1 MAMTNQFKNK
11 SNPFFFLFSGLIVT
25 AFAFLVYLL
34 ILKSVYGRYTTA
46 DLAPSIDGIKSL
58 VFGTSP
64 EIAILNSEYTR
75 NMLPA
80 KSNFLNENINIWKKS
95 LDNLDQRYEI
105 LSDLDIERGDHFR
118 YKLLVLPGS
127 LSLSDGEIIQLKKY
141 LTNGGS
147 IFATSGTASYSNN
160 GKWRGWDFFSE
171 VFGIRYAREI
181 GSEEKTKIHTLR
193 GGLPLTSN
201 IPAGFPLRIAT
212 WDRPIAVEVLDP
224 RTTQLS
230 FWYNYRLE
238 EGLVREG
245 IKQSAGI
252 VYGNYGNGRF
262 VWMGFEINSILG
274 NKDDYIFFERL
285 FNNSINWLTHGPI
298 AYIRDWPRGF
308 EAAAVI
314 SATLATNP
322 SNIENFLRVL
332 ESESILGT
340 FFIESFLAR
349 QNKLLLKNISGYG
362 EVAALVDVGYVDAIN
377 GRANFLYDYQTQLAN
392 LNNSLQELEKLT
404 GKKING
410 ILPYFG
416 LYDDNTI
423 KSVIASGFQ
432 YMITDSLTNRS
443 VPKTLIRGQDRLMIL
458 TKTARDDYEIIRDN
472 NLTLPEFQFFSYQ
485 EDIDR
490 VLFER
495 GLYMLKIHTEFQC
508 RPENINVVR
517 AVIRD
522 LKRKKFWI
530 TTANEIQEWYKNK
543 EYIEIRTQRRGN
555 RRVAVTVTN
564 PGVKIINNLV
574 VDIDLNDKAKRITID
589 TEIIGTKTAGFEHL
603 DGSQFLFLQIDDL
616 RPGESRTYYIDY
628 DRVNDK
634 PLG

>member
-1 MAMTNQFKNK
+1 MTNQYKNK

-25 AFAFLVYLL
+25 SFAFLVYLL

-46 DLAPSIDGIKSL
+46 DLTPSIDGFKSL
-58 VFGTSP
+58 IFGTSP
-64 EIAILNSEYTR
+64 EIAILNSEYTH
-75 NMLPA
+75 NMLPV
-80 KSNFLNENINIWKKS
+80 KNNSLKENINTWKKF

-105 LSDLDIERGDHFR
+105 LTDLDIERGDHFR
-118 YKLLVLPGS
+118 YKLVVLPGS
-127 LSLSDGEIIQLKKY
+127 LSLSDREIIQLKKY

-171 VFGIRYAREI
+171 VFGVRFAREI
-181 GSEEKTKIHTLR
+181 SSEEKTKIHTLR

-201 IPAGFPLRIAT
+201 IPTGFPLRVAT
-212 WDRPIAVEVLDP
+212 WDKPIAVEVLDP

-230 FWYNYRLE
+230 FWYNYLLE

-252 VYGNYGNGRF
+252 VYGNYGIGRF

-274 NKDDYIFFERL
+274 IEDDYIFFERL

-298 AYIRDWPRGF
+298 AYIRDWPQGF

-314 SATLATNP
+314 SASITSNP
-322 SNIENFLRVL
+322 SNIENLLTVL
-332 ESESILGT
+332 QNESIAGT
-340 FFIESFLAR
+340 FFIESFFAR
-349 QNKLLLKNISGYG
+349 QNRILVKNISGFG
-362 EVAALVDVGYVDAIN
+362 EIAALVDVGYVDAVN

-392 LNNSLQELEKLT
+392 LNNSMQELEKIT

-410 ILPYFG
+410 VLPYFG

-423 KSVIASGFQ
+423 KSVIVSGFK
-432 YMITDSLTNRS
+432 YIITDSLTDRS
-443 VPKTLIRGQDRLMIL
+443 VPKTIIRGEDRLMLI

-495 GLYMLKIHTEFQC
+495 GLYMMKIHTDFQC

-530 TTANEIQEWYKNK
+530 TTANEIQEWYKDK
-543 EYIEIRTQRRGN
+543 EYIEIRIQKRGN
-555 RRVAVTVTN
+555 RRVEITVTN
-564 PGVKIINNLV
+564 PGVNIINDLV
-574 VDIDLNDKAKRITID
+574 VDIDLNEKAKRITID
-589 TEIIGTKTAGFEHL
+589 TEIIGTKSAGFKHL

>member
-1 MAMTNQFKNK
+1 MTNQYKNK

-25 AFAFLVYLL
+25 SFAFLVYLL

-46 DLAPSIDGIKSL
+46 DLAPSIDGFKSL

-75 NMLPA
+75 NMLPV
-80 KSNFLNENINIWKKS
+80 KSNSLNENINTWKKF

-105 LSDLDIERGDHFR
+105 LTDLDIERGDHFR

-127 LSLSDGEIIQLKKY
+127 LSLSDREIIQLKKY

-171 VFGIRYAREI
+171 VFGVRFAREI
-181 GSEEKTKIHTLR
+181 SSEEKTKIHTLR

-201 IPAGFPLRIAT
+201 IPTGFPLRIAT
-212 WDRPIAVEVLDP
+212 WDKPIAVEVLDP

-230 FWYNYRLE
+230 FWYNYLLE

-274 NKDDYIFFERL
+274 IEDDYIFFERL

-298 AYIRDWPRGF
+298 AYIRDWPQGF

-314 SATLATNP
+314 SASITSNP
-322 SNIENFLRVL
+322 SNIENLLNVL
-332 ESESILGT
+332 QNESIAGT
-340 FFIESFLAR
+340 FFIESFFAR
-349 QNKLLLKNISGYG
+349 QNRILLKNISNYG
-362 EVAALVDVGYVDAIN
+362 EIAALVDVGYVDAVN

-392 LNNSLQELEKLT
+392 LNNSLQELEKIT

-410 ILPYFG
+410 VLPYFG

-423 KSVIASGFQ
+423 KSVIASGFK
-432 YMITDSLTNRS
+432 YIITDSLTDRS
-443 VPKTLIRGQDRLMIL
+443 VPKTIIRGEDRLMLI

-495 GLYMLKIHTEFQC
+495 GLFMMKIHTEFQC

-530 TTANEIQEWYKNK
+530 TTANEIQEWYKDK
-543 EYIEIRTQRRGN
+543 EYIEIRIQKRGN
-555 RRVAVTVTN
+555 RRVEITVTN
-564 PGVKIINNLV
+564 PGVNIINNLV
-574 VDIDLNDKAKRITID
+574 VDIDLNEKAKRITID
-589 TEIIGTKTAGFEHL
+589 TEIIGTKSAGFKHL

>member
-1 MAMTNQFKNK
+1 MTNQYKNK

-25 AFAFLVYLL
+25 SFAFLVYLL

-46 DLAPSIDGIKSL
+46 DLTPSIDGFKSL
-58 VFGTSP
+58 IFGTSP
-64 EIAILNSEYTR
+64 EIAILNSEYTH
-75 NMLPA
+75 NMLPV
-80 KSNFLNENINIWKKS
+80 KNNSLKENINTWKKF

-105 LSDLDIERGDHFR
+105 LTDLDIERGDHFR
-118 YKLLVLPGS
+118 YKLVVLPGS
-127 LSLSDGEIIQLKKY
+127 LSLSDREIIQLKKY

-171 VFGIRYAREI
+171 VFGVRFAREI
-181 GSEEKTKIHTLR
+181 SSEEKTKIHTLR

-201 IPAGFPLRIAT
+201 IPTGFPLRVAT
-212 WDRPIAVEVLDP
+212 WDKPIAVEVLDP

-230 FWYNYRLE
+230 FWYNYLLE

-252 VYGNYGNGRF
+252 VYGNYGIGRF

-274 NKDDYIFFERL
+274 IEDDYIFFERL

-298 AYIRDWPRGF
+298 AYIRDWPQGF

-314 SATLATNP
+314 SASITSNP
-322 SNIENFLRVL
+322 SNIENLLTVL
-332 ESESILGT
+332 QNESIAGT
-340 FFIESFLAR
+340 FFIESFFAK
-349 QNKLLLKNISGYG
+349 QNRILVKNISGFG
-362 EVAALVDVGYVDAIN
+362 EIAALVDVGYVDAVN

-392 LNNSLQELEKLT
+392 LNNSMQELEKIT

-410 ILPYFG
+410 VLPYFG

-423 KSVIASGFQ
+423 KSVIVSGFK
-432 YMITDSLTNRS
+432 YIITDSLTDRS
-443 VPKTLIRGQDRLMIL
+443 VPKTIIRGEDRLMLI

-495 GLYMLKIHTEFQC
+495 GLYMMKIHTDFQC

-530 TTANEIQEWYKNK
+530 TTANEIQEWYKDK
-543 EYIEIRTQRRGN
+543 EYIEIRIQKRGN
-555 RRVAVTVTN
+555 RRVEITVTN
-564 PGVKIINNLV
+564 PGVNIINDLV
-574 VDIDLNDKAKRITID
+574 VDIDLNEKAKRITID
-589 TEIIGTKTAGFEHL
+589 TEIIGTKSAGFKHL

>member
-1 MAMTNQFKNK
+1 MTNQYKNK

-25 AFAFLVYLL
+25 SFAFLVYLL

-46 DLAPSIDGIKSL
+46 DLAPSIDGFKSL

-75 NMLPA
+75 NMLPV
-80 KSNFLNENINIWKKS
+80 KSNSLNENINTWKKF

-105 LSDLDIERGDHFR
+105 LTDLDIERGDHFR

-127 LSLSDGEIIQLKKY
+127 LSLSDREIIQLKKY

-171 VFGIRYAREI
+171 VFGVRFAREI

-201 IPAGFPLRIAT
+201 IPTGFPLRIAT
-212 WDRPIAVEVLDP
+212 WDKPIAVEVLDP

-230 FWYNYRLE
+230 FWYNYLLE

-274 NKDDYIFFERL
+274 IKDDYIFFERL

-298 AYIRDWPRGF
+298 AYIRDWPQGF

-314 SATLATNP
+314 SASITSNP
-322 SNIENFLRVL
+322 SNIENLLQVL
-332 ESESILGT
+332 QNESIAGT
-340 FFIESFLAR
+340 FFIESFFAR
-349 QNKLLLKNISGYG
+349 QNRILVKNISGYG
-362 EVAALVDVGYVDAIN
+362 EIAALVDVGYVDAVS

-392 LNNSLQELEKLT
+392 LNNSMQELEKIT

-410 ILPYFG
+410 VLPYFG

-423 KSVIASGFQ
+423 KSVIASGFK
-432 YMITDSLTNRS
+432 YIITDSLTDRS
-443 VPKTLIRGQDRLMIL
+443 VPRTIIRGEDRLIL
-458 TKTARDDYEIIRDN
+458 ITKTARDDYEIIRDN

-495 GLYMLKIHTEFQC
+495 GLYMMKIHTDFQC

-530 TTANEIQEWYKNK
+530 TTANEIQEWYKDK
-543 EYIEIRTQRRGN
+543 EYIEIRIQKRGN
-555 RRVAVTVTN
+555 RRVEITVTN
-564 PGVKIINNLV
+564 PGVNIIDNLV
-574 VDIDLNDKAKRITID
+574 VDIDLNEKAKRITID
-589 TEIIGTKTAGFEHL
+589 TEIIGTKSAGFKHL

>member
-1 MAMTNQFKNK
+1 
-11 SNPFFFLFSGLIVT
+11 
-25 AFAFLVYLL
+25 
-34 ILKSVYGRYTTA
+34 VYGRYTTA
-46 DLAPSIDGIKSL
+46 DLTPSIDGFKSL
-58 VFGTSP
+58 IFGTSP
-64 EIAILNSEYTR
+64 EIAILNSEYTH
-75 NMLPA
+75 NMLPV
-80 KSNFLNENINIWKKS
+80 KNNSLKENINTWKKF

-105 LSDLDIERGDHFR
+105 LTDLDIERGDHFR
-118 YKLLVLPGS
+118 YKLVVLPGS
-127 LSLSDGEIIQLKKY
+127 LSLSDREIIQLKKY

-171 VFGIRYAREI
+171 VFGVRFAREI
-181 GSEEKTKIHTLR
+181 SSEEKTKIHTLR

-201 IPAGFPLRIAT
+201 IPTGFPLRVAT
-212 WDRPIAVEVLDP
+212 WDKPIAVEVLDP

-230 FWYNYRLE
+230 FWYNYLLE

-252 VYGNYGNGRF
+252 VYGNYGIGRF

-274 NKDDYIFFERL
+274 IEDDYIFFERL

-298 AYIRDWPRGF
+298 AYIRDWPQGF

-314 SATLATNP
+314 SASITSNP
-322 SNIENFLRVL
+322 SNIENLLTVL
-332 ESESILGT
+332 QNESIAGT
-340 FFIESFLAR
+340 FFIESFFAR
-349 QNKLLLKNISGYG
+349 QNRILVKNISGFG
-362 EVAALVDVGYVDAIN
+362 EIAALVDVGYVDAVN

-392 LNNSLQELEKLT
+392 LNNSMQELEKIT

-410 ILPYFG
+410 VLPYFG

-423 KSVIASGFQ
+423 KSVIVSGFK
-432 YMITDSLTNRS
+432 YIITDSLTDRS
-443 VPKTLIRGQDRLMIL
+443 VPKTIIRGEDRLMLI

-495 GLYMLKIHTEFQC
+495 GLYMMKIHTDFQC

-530 TTANEIQEWYKNK
+530 TTANEIQEWYKDK
-543 EYIEIRTQRRGN
+543 EYIEIRIQKRGN
-555 RRVAVTVTN
+555 RRVEITVTN
-564 PGVKIINNLV
+564 PGVNIINDLV
-574 VDIDLNDKAKRITID
+574 VDIDLNEKAKRITID
-589 TEIIGTKTAGFEHL
+589 TEIIGTKSAGFKHL